1 MSSINAG
8 NWLPSC
14 LLDPYR
20 HKQYLVYFT
29 HTGIH
34 NILFTLP
41 IQAYTISCLL
51 YPYRHAQYLVYFTHT
66 GINNILF
73 TLPIQAYTISC
84 LLYPYRHKQY
94 LVYFTHTGINK
105 RSYKASLSMNCKI
118 FPLIFKH
125 YQVTCLMWQYLV
137 DFQCDVILVSLTS
150 PWQTYYHW
158 FVLLVIDFSSHLRLH
173 LSRKTNR

>member
-1 MSSINAG
+1 MLEI
-8 NWLPSC
+8 
-14 LLDPYR
+14 DF
-20 HKQYLVYFT
+20 HLVYLT
-29 HTGIH
+29 HTGIN

-51 YPYRHAQYLVYFTHT
+51 YPYRHTQYLVYFTHTQYLVYFTHT

-84 LLYPYRHKQY
+84 LLYPYRYKQY

-125 YQVTCLMWQYLV
+125 YQVTCLM
-137 DFQCDVILVSLTS
+137 
-150 PWQTYYHW
+150 
-158 FVLLVIDFSSHLRLH
+158 
-173 LSRKTNR
+173 

>member
-34 NILFTLP
+34 
-41 IQAYTISCLL
+41 
-51 YPYRHAQYLVYFTHT
+51 
-66 GINNILF
+66 NILF